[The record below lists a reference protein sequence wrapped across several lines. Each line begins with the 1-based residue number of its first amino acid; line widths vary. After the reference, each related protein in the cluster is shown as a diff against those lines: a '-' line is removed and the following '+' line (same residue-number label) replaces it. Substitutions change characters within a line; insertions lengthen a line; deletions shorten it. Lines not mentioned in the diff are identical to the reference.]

1 MQAMARNTKTMAR
14 RPPVESR
21 AMALLLNIINAPTTK
36 ASGESHCEQRKKH
49 THTHTHTHTHRARG
63 REKEG
68 KSVGVWS
75 RDRDLVV
82 FKT

>member
-1 MQAMARNTKTMAR
+1 MQAMATKTKTMAR
-14 RPPVESR
+14 RPTVESR

-49 THTHTHTHTHRARG
+49 THTE
-63 REKEG
+63 REAERKREG

-82 FKT
+82 LKT